1 MVKKILKYLLILLL
15 LVILICL
22 SYIFLFNN
30 KDKKNNQ
37 NQKMETNINIE
48 KNIKSK
54 QQIEQQATSSPILS
68 YATTS
73 PVLLSNEEKKKYGID
88 TDKPVYLEIIEGNMP
103 RLILPPEMI
112 ASSSQEIDENK
123 DTDHD
128 GLPDLIEVEIYK
140 TDPKNPDTDG
150 DGYKDGD
157 EVKNGFN
164 PNGSGKL

>member
-1 MVKKILKYLLILLL
+1 MIKKVLKYLLILLL

-30 KDKKNNQ
+30 KNKKNNQ

-54 QQIEQQATSSPILS
+54 QQTEQQATSSPILS

-103 RLILPPEMI
+103 SLILPPEML

-140 TDPKNPDTDG
+140 TEPKNPDTDG
-150 DGYKDGD
+150 DSYKDGY

-164 PNGSGKL
+164 PNSPEKL